1 MDSLKYAQKIA
12 ACLLCLLLL
21 LPVFSACA
29 EETGFAFDAATGT
42 ITGWTGQQAQ
52 LRLPASIGGVQVTG
66 IASGAFQGL
75 DTLETV
81 IFPESITSID
91 KKAFSDCAS
100 LSYIIFE
107 SARLP
112 RMAVYAFD
120 NCPIK
125 DIDIPWNAT
134 RTDAQAAQ
142 KQAREAGLSAKVWR
156 GNAPELELI
165 GEGYAYEKD
174 GKKGYLL
181 SGYTGAQSHIYPH
194 YALIHTDGTELPVY
208 GIGEGAFRGQQQL
221 KGFGVPHSDKFT
233 TIGKEAFASSDLTR
247 IDLYDTVASIGE
259 GAFRDCTSLTEITLT
274 SSVKTVGGDAFS
286 GCTALDTIYLQCGS
300 SALPEGSFADCT
312 SLTTLYAD
320 TKQIGDRMFADTTLS
335 TAEFSQNVEVIG
347 AGAFQGTAITQ
358 LTLPETIR
366 KVGKGAFDDCA
377 SLETV
382 TIRCNASA
390 LPSDAF
396 SGCTAL
402 KTVIVE
408 KGSIPDD
415 FLKNSSIEVLV
426 LGEAVTSI
434 GENAFADT
442 ALQGVVLPA
451 GTSLEAGAF
460 QNVAPQEIRIADA
473 ADESKLLSLS
483 KALNRPWYMP
493 LLRESDPS
501 VYETMPQLPET
512 TDGLRFDAATGSI
525 IGYDGSAATVVVPSV
540 LDGIPVTTI
549 ASLAPQQGISS
560 SIETLI
566 LPNSVQAIGSNA
578 FTACSRLRTF
588 ITYGPTETL
597 GERAFAGC
605 TSLETACFVNGVYR
619 IEASAFDGCSE
630 LTTLWWSGCADSVG
644 ENAFR
649 GSGLTAFSLPAR
661 RLTTGAF
668 SQCRQLTEVHL
679 RPCTTY
685 IDTLVFDGCPSL
697 TTLCFHWNDP
707 ELFKRYARIGAVS
720 PDATVILPVSS
731 KKKAIQGMYRILC
744 RNNDGP
750 LSNADEIVLADCA
763 YANTMHPDMAQLLET
778 LSIP

>member
-1 MDSLKYAQKIA
+1 MDSLKYAHKTA

-29 EETGFAFDAATGT
+29 EETGFAFDAATGI

-66 IASGAFQGL
+66 IASGAFHGL

-81 IFPESITSID
+81 IFPESIALIE

-100 LSYIIFE
+100 LSYLIFE
-107 SARLP
+107 SDRLP
-112 RMAVYAFD
+112 QMAVYAFD

-125 DIDIPWNAT
+125 DIDIPWNAS

-142 KQAREAGLSAKVWR
+142 KQAREAGLSARVWR

-181 SGYTGAQSHIYPH
+181 SGYTGAQSYIYPH

-208 GIGEGAFRGQQQL
+208 GIGEGAFSGQQQL

-233 TIGKEAFASSDLTR
+233 TIGKEAFASSGLIR
-247 IDLYDTVASIGE
+247 IDLYDTVTSIGE

-274 SSVKTVGGDAFS
+274 SSVKTVGKDAFS

-300 SALPEGSFADCT
+300 SALPEGSFPDCI

-320 TKQIGDRMFADTTLS
+320 TKQIGDRLFTDTTL
-335 TAEFSQNVEVIG
+335 TTIEFSQNVETIG
-347 AGAFQGTAITQ
+347 AGAFQGTAITE

-366 KVGKGAFDDCA
+366 KVGKGAFDDCT

-382 TIRCNASA
+382 TIRCNASV

-408 KGSIPDD
+408 KGSIPED

-426 LGEAVTSI
+426 LGEAVSSI

-442 ALQGVVLPA
+442 ALKGVVLPA
-451 GTSLEAGAF
+451 GIALETGAF
-460 QNVAPQEIRIADA
+460 QNVAHEEIRVSDA
-473 ADESKLLSLS
+473 MDEIMLLSLS

-540 LDGIPVTTI
+540 LDGIPVTTVT
-549 ASLAPQQGISS
+549 SLAPQQGISS
-560 SIETLI
+560 TIETLV
-566 LPNSVQAIGSNA
+566 LPDSVKTIGSDA

-605 TSLETACFVNGVYR
+605 TALETICFVNGVYR
-619 IEASAFDGCSE
+619 IEASAFDGCNM
-630 LTTLWWSGCADSVG
+630 LHTLWWSGSAESIG

-649 GSGLTAFSLPAR
+649 GTGLTAFSLPAR
-661 RLTTGAF
+661 KLTTGAF
-668 SQCRQLTEVHL
+668 SQCVQLTEVHL
-679 RPCTTY
+679 HHSTTY
-685 IDTLVFDGCPSL
+685 VDTLVFEDCPALS
-697 TTLCFHWNDP
+697 TLCLHWNDP
-707 ELFKRYARIGAVS
+707 EIFKRYAKIGAVS
-720 PDATVILPVSS
+720 PEVEVILPANSR
-731 KKKAIQGMYRILC
+731 KKAVQGIYRILC

-763 YANTMHPDMAQLLET
+763 YENAMRPDMTQLLEM
-778 LSIP
+778 LFIP